1 MTCGENS
8 MGREVLI
15 IGSSQAGLQAAVDL
29 ADIGLK
35 VQLVETSP
43 FMGKNEE
50 YLLPDYLVNHRLL
63 EIVKHPNISTWTNT
77 EIQELRQENGSFR
90 AILQQFPRY
99 IDLSKC
105 TACGACIDICPVT
118 VPGTNRKAIYLDG
131 QPDCAVIEKGGISP
145 CTTACPAGIHV
156 QGYVAL
162 IAEQRYREAY
172 DLIHSALPFPSV
184 CGRVCNHYCEESCT
198 RSKIDEAVNIMAL
211 KRYVADWAYR
221 QKDDQLGNQTTAQEL
236 TSDKNNVLSSGK
248 SVAVIGA
255 GPAGL
260 TAARDLVR
268 SGHAVT
274 VYDANSAAG
283 GMMRV
288 GIPAHRLP
296 YDQLDWE
303 IQQILLEGV
312 DLKLNTWVDDIPGLL
327 KNGYDAV
334 LIATGAHQA
343 VKISIENADHP
354 ENWLSLDFLKRVC
367 LGEEIDLS
375 GRKIIVLGGGDVAM
389 DAARAAVRLGTPEV
403 RLVCRGLRASFNEI
417 MEAEEEGIEII
428 RGRVFKKVIL
438 DNGDIAGVECLE
450 AEIGEVINGKRQFTE
465 LPGTEH
471 LIPGDLVIWAVGQR
485 PDFSFLPEDDQIAVL
500 SPQGIKT
507 DSQMRTTMEGVFTA
521 GDVRRGTTF
530 FVVDAVGE
538 GHHAAQS
545 IDHFLEG
552 KSLEIKL
559 ERPPEVILSQEEI
572 QIRVD
577 QREEVRIN
585 RALVPRLPVSDRENN
600 FNEVDLTLKEEAVL
614 QEAGR
619 CLICGP
625 CSECMAC
632 VEVCEAGA
640 VIHNQTGS
648 RAVLDL
654 DAVIIADD
662 SLTESDDLNIYRI
675 PVDDLYAGSAAA
687 FQVMR
692 DLKVIPAKP
701 LQIFS
706 PAASPENSTDRI
718 GLFLCQCGGEI
729 SEIVDTCSLS
739 EEAAG
744 WSGIVHT
751 QELPFSCNEEAA
763 DEMRD
768 IIQEKNLSKVILA
781 ACTCCSLDQVCF
793 SCTYQRL
800 RCKENLGVFSSL
812 KEITP
817 FEFVN
822 IREQCAWVHMD
833 NPEKATATAKSLIKT
848 ALARLQFAESGDP
861 LISLEPKNVLI
872 IGNGPA
878 GQVCSSSLNQLGIS
892 TDITE
897 DMPSEILRVGGHFQI
912 NNGIFEGRA
921 DLLVI
926 TPGNEEEQGKFRDV
940 LKMPDGRSL
949 LSLIDDQTNSL
960 DFGVIITLPE
970 VDAGISGQA
979 AAARIAAWIS
989 QINSRTSSSAVEVDK
1004 SRCRGCGYCV
1014 EVCGFGI
1021 PEIFEEASGQ
1031 YSRIDPKLCLG
1042 CGICAAICPSGAITS
1057 INASDMQLEKMLDA
1071 ILS

>member
-1 MTCGENS
+1 MTCGENFMS
-8 MGREVLI
+8 REVLI
-15 IGSSQAGLQAAVDL
+15 IGSSQAGLQAALDL
-29 ADIGLK
+29 ADIGLR
-35 VQLVETSP
+35 VQLVEPSP
-43 FMGKNEE
+43 FMGKSGE
-50 YLLPDYLVNHRLL
+50 YLLPDYLVNSHLL
-63 EIVKHPNISTWTNT
+63 EIIKHPNISIRTNT
-77 EIQELRQENGSFR
+77 EIQELNQDKGSFQ
-90 AILQQFPRY
+90 AVLQQFPRY

-118 VPGTNRKAIYLDG
+118 VPGTSRKAISLGG

-162 IAEQRYREAY
+162 IAQKRYREAY

-184 CGRVCNHYCEESCT
+184 CGRVCNHYCEESCS

-221 QKDDQLGNQTTAQEL
+221 QKDDQPENQTADPKFTL
-236 TSDKNNVLSSGK
+236 DKNNELSSGK
-248 SVAVIGA
+248 RVAVIGA

-268 SGHAVT
+268 RGHAVT
-274 VYDANSAAG
+274 VYDDNSTAG

-303 IQQILLEGV
+303 IQQIISEGV
-312 DLKLNTWVDDIPGLL
+312 ELKLNTWVDDIPGLL

-343 VKISIENADHP
+343 VKVSIENADHP
-354 ENWLSLDFLKRVC
+354 ANWLSLDFLKRAC
-367 LGEEIDLS
+367 QGEEIDLS

-389 DAARAAVRLGTPEV
+389 DAARVAVRLGTPEV

-428 RGRVFKKVIL
+428 RGRVFKKVVL

-450 AEIGEVINGKRQFTE
+450 AEIGEVIDGKRQFTE

-471 LIPGDLVIWAVGQR
+471 IISGDLVIWAVGQR
-485 PDFSFLPEDDQIAVL
+485 PDFTFLPEDDRIAVL

-507 DSQMRTTMEGVFTA
+507 DNQMMTTMEGVFTA

-538 GHHAAQS
+538 GHHAAQC
-545 IDHFLEG
+545 IDNFLEG
-552 KSLEIKL
+552 KSLEIQPG
-559 ERPPEVILSQEEI
+559 RPPEVILSQEEMQTRI
-572 QIRVD
+572 DR
-577 QREEVRIN
+577 REELRIK

-600 FNEVDLTLKEEAVL
+600 FSEVDLTLGEEAAL

-632 VEVCEAGA
+632 VEVCEPGA

-648 RAVLDL
+648 NAVLDF

-662 SLTESDDLNIYRI
+662 SMTMSDDLNISRI
-675 PVDDLYAGSAAA
+675 PTDDLNAGSAAA
-687 FQVMR
+687 FQVMSN
-692 DLKVIPAKP
+692 LKVISAKP
-701 LQIFS
+701 LQIIS
-706 PAASPENSTDRI
+706 PAASPEKVTDRI

-729 SEIVDTCSLS
+729 SEIVDTRSLA

-751 QELPFSCNEEAA
+751 QELPFSCSEEAA
-763 DEMRD
+763 DEMRG
-768 IIQEKNLSKVILA
+768 IIQEQNLGKVILA

-812 KEITP
+812 ETITP
-817 FEFVN
+817 IEFVN

-848 ALARLQFAESGDP
+848 ALARLRFTESGEP
-861 LISLEPKNVLI
+861 LISLDPKRVLI
-872 IGNGPA
+872 LGNGPA

-892 TDITE
+892 AEITGDI
-897 DMPSEILRVGGHFQI
+897 PSKILRVGGHFQI
-912 NNGIFEGRA
+912 NNEISEVRA

-926 TPGNEEEQGKFRDV
+926 TPADEEELGKFRDI

-949 LSLIDDQTNSL
+949 LPLENNQTNSL
-960 DFGVIITLPE
+960 DFGVIVTTPE
-970 VDAGISGQA
+970 VDAGISGLA

-989 QINSRTSSSAVEVDK
+989 RINSRVTSSAAEVDK
-1004 SRCRGCGYCV
+1004 SRCRGCGTCV

-1021 PEIFEEASGQ
+1021 AELYEEASGR

-1042 CGICAAICPSGAITS
+1042 CGICAALCPSGAITS
-1057 INASDMQLEKMLDA
+1057 KRASDMQLEEMLGA